1 MANNDFEHE
10 IVDPLGPDY
19 SPEPSE
25 EDQSGFEPFEEDQL
39 GFGFFT
45 RPHSYFNTDRL
56 VGIFEN
62 DNFDRSPRLIYLVHI
77 TARFGMFSRS
87 VGSWIHIQP
96 NWDIDPK
103 YNYINF
109 KDSNYQE
116 IIKMFDNSIDDYSA
130 LTYEELKKYRATDHW
145 ESEFYLSYGPRRMLN
160 VVELI
165 NQAQFFVEPKPKI
178 LGHSFRRIDEAHD
191 AGLVLQLLQRYKE
204 DYENKI
210 LTHLKRNSSEK
221 IKDNLKAI
229 EMYPPLHQAV
239 LDLRNKFYDL
249 ISSKNLIHEL
259 EEYFDHDPYEHYLN
273 GITKV
278 SIEFLTD
285 TYKRLMGFFLAYSHP
300 LNVEDIKSL
309 EIKRHISA
317 LPKSRLELWVND
329 GKPFVLVANTQIGQF
344 LLSNGNWH
352 PRLMPDTDSQ
362 EDIYTLSGPEV
373 IHLKPELASEI
384 ISYFRKSSFEDIK
397 LDNSDFRHFQVSYDP
412 DTKERDQKSVNFGYE
427 LYLSNYEPGVG
438 NIELAYSKLDSLSKQ
453 IFSEVF
459 NNISSNYKFLK
470 SKNKLREFIDTEY
483 EYQNLTDFI
492 FSRKSL
498 RAHVISSAINAYFTN
513 DGENFDDVANRE
525 RKLIEER
532 NQKNIARR
540 KGFASLIKKATMSTT
555 PFGPGSFSFI
565 FDENKF
571 VEHLVVE
578 TDMGTFILDTPNPD
592 FPDFPLW
599 TIWDFQE
606 VKKKNSFKYSVLIGQ
621 KYVDA
626 AVYLYLDSLKTGEAL
641 SRDTLAG
648 FWQDY
653 EADEI
658 PEAERLIW
666 HTQSRKI
673 SELPFEIQY
682 LGKWAKSFMEKF
694 VKENISIDSWVS
706 ISLFN
711 LFLDDSFAFNRD
723 QVLMMFYILTHPVLA
738 TSKTLDK
745 KDCESLLKEIYEK
758 LTKEVGITPY
768 DPGDDIAVI
777 D

>member
-1 MANNDFEHE
+1 MANDDYEYE

-19 SPEPSE
+19 SPDPSE
-25 EDQSGFEPFEEDQL
+25 EDRL

-45 RPHSYFNTDRL
+45 RPGSYFNTDRL

-62 DNFDRSPRLIYLVHI
+62 DNFDGSPRLLHLVHI

-96 NWDIDPK
+96 NWGIDPK
-103 YNYINF
+103 LKYINF
-109 KDSNYQE
+109 KESDYQE
-116 IIKMFDNSIDDYSA
+116 IIQIFDESNDDFSA
-130 LTYEELKKYRATDHW
+130 VTYEDVEKFRAITHW
-145 ESEFYLSYGPRRMLN
+145 ETNFYLSQGTRHMLN

-165 NQAQFFVEPKPKI
+165 NQAQVFIEPKPEV
-178 LGHSFRRIDEAHD
+178 LAHNCRRIDEAHD
-191 AGLVLQLLQRYKE
+191 ADLVLELLENYRE
-204 DYENKI
+204 DYEFKVLN
-210 LTHLKRNSSEK
+210 LLKRKSSETAQDK
-221 IKDNLKAI
+221 LKPI
-229 EMYPPLHQAV
+229 EMYPPLHEAV

-249 ISSKNLIHEL
+249 ISSKNLNHEL
-259 EEYFDHDPYEHYLN
+259 EEYFDHDVYEHYLE
-273 GITKV
+273 GRSKV

-285 TYKRLMGFFLAYSHP
+285 TYKRLMGFFLAYSSP
-300 LNVEDIKSL
+300 LGAEDIKSL
-309 EIKRHISA
+309 KVTRNISA
-317 LPKSRLELWVND
+317 LPKSRLELWVID
-329 GKPFVLVANTQIGQF
+329 KKPLVLVANTQIGQF
-344 LLSNGNWH
+344 QLLNGKWH

-362 EDIYTLSGPEV
+362 EDVYTLSGPEV

-384 ISYFRKSSFEDIK
+384 ISYFKNSNFEDIK
-397 LDNSDFRHFQVSYDP
+397 LDNSDLRHFQVSYDP
-412 DTKERDQKSVNFGYE
+412 DTKERDQDSVNFGYE
-427 LYLSNYEPGVG
+427 LYLSNNEQGVADT
-438 NIELAYSKLDSLSKQ
+438 ELAHSKLDSISKQ
-453 IFSEVF
+453 VFSEIF
-459 NNISSNYKFLK
+459 HNISSNYKFLK
-470 SKNKLREFIDTEY
+470 DRKKLTEFVDTEY
-483 EYQNLTDFI
+483 QFQNLTDFAL
-492 FSRKSL
+492 SKKSL
-498 RAHVISSAINAYFTN
+498 RAHVISSAINAYFTT
-513 DGENFDDVANRE
+513 DGGSFDDVANRE

-532 NQKNIARR
+532 NQKNIARL
-540 KGFASLIKKATMSTT
+540 KGSASLIKKATMSST

-565 FDENKF
+565 FDDNKF

-648 FWQDY
+648 FWQDH

-682 LGKWAKSFMEKF
+682 LGKWAQSFIEKF
-694 VKENISIDSWVS
+694 VKENINIDSWVGT
-706 ISLFN
+706 SLFR
-711 LFLDDSFAFNRD
+711 LFLDNSFAFSRY
-723 QVLMMFYILTHPVLA
+723 QVLMMFYILTNPVLA
-738 TSKTLDK
+738 TSKSMDK
-745 KDCESLLKEIYEK
+745 KDCENLLKVIYEK
-758 LTKEVGITPY
+758 ITKEVGIIPY
-768 DPGDDIAVI
+768 DSGDDIAVS

>member
-1 MANNDFEHE
+1 MANHDYEDE
-10 IVDPLGPDY
+10 IVDPLGSDY
-19 SPEPSE
+19 SPEP
-25 EDQSGFEPFEEDQL
+25 FEEDGF

-56 VGIFEN
+56 VGIFEK
-62 DNFDRSPRLIYLVHI
+62 DNVDTSPILIYLVHI

-87 VGSWIHIQP
+87 VGSWIQIQP

-109 KDSNYQE
+109 KDVNYQE
-116 IIKMFDNSIDDYSA
+116 IIKMFDNSNSINDYSG
-130 LTYEELKKYRATDHW
+130 LTYDDVEKYRAFTHW
-145 ESEFYLSYGPRRMLN
+145 ESEFYLSNGPRRMLN

-165 NQAQFFVEPKPKI
+165 NQAQFFVAPKPKI
-178 LGHSFRRIDEAHD
+178 LGHSCRRIDEAHD
-191 AGLVLQLLQRYKE
+191 ADLVLELLQRYKD
-204 DYENKI
+204 DYEKKI
-210 LTHLKRNSSEK
+210 LNHLKRNSSE
-221 IKDNLKAI
+221 IMKDNLKAI

-249 ISSKNLIHEL
+249 ISSKNLIQEL
-259 EEYFDHDPYEHYLN
+259 EEYFNHDPYEHYLH
-273 GITKV
+273 GINKV
-278 SIEFLTD
+278 SIEFLSD
-285 TYKRLMGFFLAYSHP
+285 TYKRLMRFFLAHSHP
-300 LNVEDIKSL
+300 LNVDEVKSL
-309 EIKRHISA
+309 EVKRPITA
-317 LPKSRLELWVND
+317 LLKSRLELWVKD
-329 GKPFVLVANTQIGQF
+329 GKPFVLVANTQFGQF
-344 LLSNGNWH
+344 LLSNGKWH
-352 PRLMPDTDSQ
+352 PRLTPDTDSQ
-362 EDIYTLSGPEV
+362 EDLYTLNEPEV
-373 IHLKPELASEI
+373 VHLKHEMAPEI
-384 ISYFRKSSFEDIK
+384 ISYFKKTSLEDIK
-397 LDNSDFRHFQVSYDP
+397 LDNLDLRHFQVSYNPDP
-412 DTKERDQKSVNFGYE
+412 KERDQESVNFGYE
-427 LYLSNYEPGVG
+427 LYLSNFEPGGG
-438 NIELAYSKLDSLSKQ
+438 NIELTYSKLNSISKQ

-470 SKNKLREFIDTEY
+470 SINKLTEFIDTEY

-492 FSRKSL
+492 LSKKSL
-498 RAHVISSAINAYFTN
+498 PAPLINHAIDSYFTN
-513 DGENFDDVANRE
+513 DSENFDDVANRE

-540 KGFASLIKKATMSTT
+540 KGSASLIKKATMSST

-606 VKKKNSFKYSVLIGQ
+606 VKKKNSYKYSVLIGQ

-626 AVYLYLDSLKTGEAL
+626 AVYLYLDSLKTGEKL
-641 SRDTLAG
+641 SKETLAG
-648 FWQDY
+648 FWQDH

-682 LGKWAKSFMEKF
+682 LGKWAQSFMEKF
-694 VKENISIDSWVS
+694 VKENISIDSWVGT
-706 ISLFN
+706 SLFK

-723 QVLMMFYILTHPVLA
+723 QVLMMFYILTNPVLA
-738 TSKTLDK
+738 TSKSMDK
-745 KDCESLLKEIYEK
+745 KDCENLLKPIYEEI
-758 LTKEVGITPY
+758 TKEVGIIPV
-768 DPGDDIAVI
+768 DSADDIAVI